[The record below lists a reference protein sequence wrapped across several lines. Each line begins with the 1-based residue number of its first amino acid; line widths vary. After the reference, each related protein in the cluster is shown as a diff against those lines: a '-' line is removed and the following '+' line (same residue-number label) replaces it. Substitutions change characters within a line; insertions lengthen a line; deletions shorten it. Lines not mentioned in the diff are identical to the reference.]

1 MICFFE
7 NWCNLCWLDSA
18 FENLTRDVT
27 FHFISFKSISLEV
40 IVQFITK
47 CGKEGKKTHLLL
59 INRKMMKRNPLHDK
73 LIKGLFHDIPYD
85 FFQSAN
91 QAPNVD

>member
-1 MICFFE
+1 MWE
-7 NWCNLCWLDSA
+7 
-18 FENLTRDVT
+18 
-27 FHFISFKSISLEV
+27 
-40 IVQFITK
+40 
-47 CGKEGKKTHLLL
+47 GGGKKTHLLL